1 MTTYIIRRLIQA
13 VIVLILITLLV
24 FFAMRILPGDPLMI
38 YITQQDISLITP
50 EMEAQLRHEFGLD
63 KNLILQYVDW
73 IAGIFHGDM
82 GKSIHYHESVST
94 LMAQRIPV
102 TLHLGLLAFVISSF
116 LGILAGLVAAL
127 RRGSALDNIVTSLA
141 NFGISAPNFWLGIML
156 IYALGLYL
164 RWLPIQGYTS
174 PFVDFW
180 RSTRQLVMP
189 VSVLAAWSMAFI
201 SRQVRSNML
210 EVAHQ
215 DYIRT
220 AWAKGLQERVVVL
233 RHILKNGLI
242 PVVTVMG
249 IQLSY
254 IIGGSVIIEN
264 VFNIP
269 GMGRLMVAS
278 VFSQDYQVVQAGIL
292 IVGVA
297 VVFMNFL
304 VDISYGWLDPRIRYG

>member
-13 VIVLILITLLV
+13 VIVLVLITLLV

-63 KNLILQYVDW
+63 KNLLLQYVDW
-73 IAGIFHGDM
+73 ISGIFHGDM
-82 GKSIHYHESVST
+82 GKSIHYRESVTT
-94 LMAQRIPV
+94 LMAQRVPV

-127 RRGSALDNIVTSLA
+127 RRGSAMDNIVTSLA

-292 IVGVA
+292 IVGV
-297 VVFMNFL
+297 VVVLMNFL

>member
-1 MTTYIIRRLIQA
+1 MTTYVIRRLIQA

-38 YITQQDISLITP
+38 YITEQDISLITP

-63 KNLILQYVDW
+63 KNLMFQYVDW
-73 IAGIFHGDM
+73 ISGIFHGDM

-141 NFGISAPNFWLGIML
+141 NFGISAPNFWLGIIL

-220 AWAKGLQERVVVL
+220 AWAKGLEERVVVL

-292 IVGVA
+292 LVGVA

>member
-50 EMEAQLRHEFGLD
+50 EMEAQLRKEFGLD
-63 KNLILQYVDW
+63 KNLMLQYVDW
-73 IAGIFHGDM
+73 ISGIFHGDM
-82 GKSIHYHESVST
+82 GKSIHYRESVST

-116 LGILAGLVAAL
+116 LGILAGLAAAL

-292 IVGVA
+292 IVGVV

-304 VDISYGWLDPRIRYG
+304 VDISYGWLDPRIRYS

>member
-13 VIVLILITLLV
+13 VIVLVLITLLV

-63 KNLILQYVDW
+63 KNLMLQYVNW
-73 IAGIFHGDM
+73 ISGILHGDM
-82 GKSIHYHESVST
+82 GKSIHYRESVST
-94 LMAQRIPV
+94 LMAQRVPV

-292 IVGVA
+292 IVGV
-297 VVFMNFL
+297 VVVLMNFL

>member
-50 EMEAQLRHEFGLD
+50 EMEAQLRQEFGLD
-63 KNLILQYVDW
+63 KNLMLQYVDW
-73 IAGIFHGDM
+73 ISGIFRGDM
-82 GKSIHYHESVST
+82 GKSIHYRESVST

-156 IYALGLYL
+156 IYALGLHL

-292 IVGVA
+292 IVGAA

>member
-50 EMEAQLRHEFGLD
+50 EMEAQLRKEFGLD
-63 KNLILQYVDW
+63 KNLMLQYVDW
-73 IAGIFHGDM
+73 ISGIFHGDM
-82 GKSIHYHESVST
+82 GKSIHYRESVST

-116 LGILAGLVAAL
+116 LGILAGLAAAL

-189 VSVLAAWSMAFI
+189 VSVLSAWSMAFI

-292 IVGVA
+292 IVGVV

>member
-1 MTTYIIRRLIQA
+1 MVTYIIRRLIQA

-38 YITQQDISLITP
+38 YITEQDISLITP

-63 KNLILQYVDW
+63 KNLVFQYVDW
-73 IAGIFHGDM
+73 ISGIFHGDM

-116 LGILAGLVAAL
+116 LGILAGLAAAL

-156 IYALGLYL
+156 IYALGLHL

-174 PFVDFW
+174 PFNDFW

-210 EVAHQ
+210 EVAQQ

-292 IVGVA
+292 IVGVV
-297 VVFMNFL
+297 VVFTNFL

>member
-38 YITQQDISLITP
+38 YITEQDISLITP

>member
-1 MTTYIIRRLIQA
+1 
-13 VIVLILITLLV
+13 
-24 FFAMRILPGDPLMI
+24 
-38 YITQQDISLITP
+38 
-50 EMEAQLRHEFGLD
+50 MEAQLRHEFGLD
-63 KNLILQYVDW
+63 KNLMLQYVDW
-73 IAGIFHGDM
+73 ISGIFHGDM
-82 GKSIHYHESVST
+82 GKSIHYRESVST

-102 TLHLGLLAFVISSF
+102 TLHLGLLAFLISSF
-116 LGILAGLVAAL
+116 LGILAGLAAAL
-127 RRGSALDNIVTSLA
+127 RRGSVLDNIVTSLA

-174 PFVDFW
+174 PLVDFW
-180 RSTRQLVMP
+180 RSTRQLIMP

-210 EVAHQ
+210 EVAQQ

-292 IVGVA
+292 IVGVV

>member
-38 YITQQDISLITP
+38 YITEQDISLITP

-63 KNLILQYVDW
+63 KSLVLQYVDW
-73 IAGIFHGDM
+73 ISGIFHGDM
-82 GKSIHYHESVST
+82 GKSIHYRESVST

-102 TLHLGLLAFVISSF
+102 TLHLGLLAFLISSF

-174 PFVDFW
+174 PFDDFW

>member
-1 MTTYIIRRLIQA
+1 MITYIIRRLIQA
-13 VIVLILITLLV
+13 VIVLVLITLLG

-50 EMEAQLRHEFGLD
+50 ETEAQLRKEFGLD
-63 KNLILQYVDW
+63 KSLVIQYVDW
-73 IAGIFHGDM
+73 ISGIFHGDM
-82 GKSIHYHESVST
+82 GKSIHYRESVST

>member
-50 EMEAQLRHEFGLD
+50 ETEAQLRKEFGLD
-63 KNLILQYVDW
+63 KSLVLQYVDW
-73 IAGIFHGDM
+73 ISGIFHGDM

-174 PFVDFW
+174 PFDDFW
-180 RSTRQLVMP
+180 RSTRQLIMP
-189 VSVLAAWSMAFI
+189 VFVLSAWSMAFI
-201 SRQVRSNML
+201 SRQVRSNIL

-297 VVFMNFL
+297 VVFTNFL
-304 VDISYGWLDPRIRYG
+304 VDISYGWLDPRIRYS

>member
-1 MTTYIIRRLIQA
+1 MITYIIRRLIQA
-13 VIVLILITLLV
+13 VIVLALITLLV

-50 EMEAQLRHEFGLD
+50 ETEAQLRKEFGLD
-63 KNLILQYVDW
+63 KSLVLQYFDW
-73 IAGIFHGDM
+73 ISGIFHGDM
-82 GKSIHYHESVST
+82 GKSIHYRESVST

-174 PFVDFW
+174 PFDDFW

-264 VFNIP
+264 VFYIP

>member
-38 YITQQDISLITP
+38 YITEQDISLITP

-63 KNLILQYVDW
+63 KSLVLQYVDW
-73 IAGIFHGDM
+73 ISGIFHGDM
-82 GKSIHYHESVST
+82 GKSIHYRESVST

-102 TLHLGLLAFVISSF
+102 TLHLGLLAFLISSF

>member
-1 MTTYIIRRLIQA
+1 
-13 VIVLILITLLV
+13 
-24 FFAMRILPGDPLMI
+24 MI
-38 YITQQDISLITP
+38 YITEQDISLITP

-63 KNLILQYVDW
+63 KNLMLQYVNW
-73 IAGIFHGDM
+73 ISGIFHGDM
-82 GKSIHYHESVST
+82 GKSIHYRESVST

-116 LGILAGLVAAL
+116 LGILAGLAAAL

-164 RWLPIQGYTS
+164 RWFPIQGYTS

-189 VSVLAAWSMAFI
+189 VSVLSAWSMAFI

-292 IVGVA
+292 IVGVV

>member
-63 KNLILQYVDW
+63 KNLMLQYVDW
-73 IAGIFHGDM
+73 ISGIFRGDM
-82 GKSIHYHESVST
+82 GKSIHYRESVST

-102 TLHLGLLAFVISSF
+102 TLHLGLLAFLISSF
-116 LGILAGLVAAL
+116 LGILAGLAAAL

-292 IVGVA
+292 IVGVV

>member
-1 MTTYIIRRLIQA
+1 
-13 VIVLILITLLV
+13 
-24 FFAMRILPGDPLMI
+24 
-38 YITQQDISLITP
+38 
-50 EMEAQLRHEFGLD
+50 
-63 KNLILQYVDW
+63 
-73 IAGIFHGDM
+73 
-82 GKSIHYHESVST
+82 
-94 LMAQRIPV
+94 
-102 TLHLGLLAFVISSF
+102 
-116 LGILAGLVAAL
+116 
-127 RRGSALDNIVTSLA
+127 
-141 NFGISAPNFWLGIML
+141 
-156 IYALGLYL
+156 
-164 RWLPIQGYTS
+164 
-174 PFVDFW
+174 
-180 RSTRQLVMP
+180 
-189 VSVLAAWSMAFI
+189 
-201 SRQVRSNML
+201 ML
-210 EVAHQ
+210 EVAQQ

-292 IVGVA
+292 IVGVV
-297 VVFMNFL
+297 VVFTNFL

>member
-1 MTTYIIRRLIQA
+1 MITYIIRRLIQA
-13 VIVLILITLLV
+13 VIVLVLITLLV

-50 EMEAQLRHEFGLD
+50 ETEAQLRKEFGLD
-63 KNLILQYVDW
+63 KNLMLQYVDW
-73 IAGIFHGDM
+73 ISGIFHGDM

-116 LGILAGLVAAL
+116 LGIWAGLVAAL
-127 RRGSALDNIVTSLA
+127 RRGSVLDNIVTSLA

-174 PFVDFW
+174 PFDDFW
-180 RSTRQLVMP
+180 RSTRQLIMP
-189 VSVLAAWSMAFI
+189 VFVLATWSMAFI